1 MATSF
6 KTPGVYVV
14 EKSIFPP
21 SVAEV
26 ETAIPGFIGYT
37 EKAMEYKSG
46 DLQFVCKKITSLK
59 EYEKF
64 FGYGPPTSV
73 SSVTIDNTNNVTET
87 VFDQIH
93 YLYDSLKLFFN
104 NGGGK
109 CYIISVGYYSDPM
122 SKPSFEKGI
131 DVLKKK
137 DEPTLILFPDAVS
150 LVPSTGI
157 YDLQKRALAQAGEL
171 MDRFVI
177 MDLLNKLNPNIP
189 DDTTNFDLSNDEF
202 RNNIGM
208 TDLKFGAAYAPW
220 VKANIVKDFTYPDIR
235 DVLKQNSAAID
246 INPDLTGTLP
256 AADQTTINN
265 ILTDYDQLIT
275 CAGNIDAAFFTQY
288 GSFSYNLKQSYS
300 DLLSTFKT
308 MVTDP
313 TETMANIRAAYMALH
328 DEAFMMADHL
338 DDLLDNPVPPSV
350 LVNPALF
357 TKCDTIATGV
367 ADELLNL
374 VVLNN
379 TLNNFALHE
388 DPVSGDYP
396 RQDNIANVQF
406 LDTTGT
412 WANVDMEA
420 SLHDLTDD
428 EALFIHSEAVIAAE
442 ADPLIQDQMRR
453 ENMLGTEA
461 IITDAFFAFYNAYSA
476 MLSEL
481 SDMMLEREAELIKS
495 YPVYKNI
502 INAVNN
508 TPTLMPPS
516 GAVAGRYAYVD
527 GTRGVWKAPA
537 NIDLAYVSDVAYHTD
552 DKEQEG
558 LNVDSNSGKSI
569 NIIRTFTG
577 KGVLIWGSRTLA
589 GNDNEWR
596 YVPVRRFFNMVEES
610 VKKSTFWAVFE
621 PNDAN
626 TWSKVKGMIDNFLTL
641 QWRNGALQ
649 GAKPDEAFYVKV
661 GLGQTMSAQDILEGR
676 MNVEIGMAVVRP
688 AEFIILT
695 FSHKMVTSS

>member
-1 MATSF
+1 MATSY

-26 ETAIPGFIGYT
+26 ETAVPCFIGYT
-37 EKAMEYKSG
+37 EKAMQYKSG
-46 DLQFVCKKITSLK
+46 DLSNVCKKITSLK
-59 EYEKF
+59 EYEKY

-73 SSVTIDNTNNVTET
+73 SSVTLDDTNNVTET
-87 VFDQIH
+87 VFNQVH

-109 CYIISVGYYSDPM
+109 CYIISVGYYTDSID
-122 SKPSFEKGI
+122 KANFEKGI
-131 DVLKKK
+131 DVLKKM

-150 LVPSTGI
+150 LSPGSGL
-157 YDLQKRALAQAGEL
+157 YDLQKKALAQSGEL

-177 MDLLNKLNPNIP
+177 MDLLNKLNPNVP

-208 TDLKFGAAYAPW
+208 SDLKFGAAYTPW
-220 VKANIVKDFTYPDIR
+220 VKAKIVKDFTYPDIASK
-235 DVLKQNSAAID
+235 LKKNSASITID
-246 INPDLTGTLP
+246 PDLTGTLP

-265 ILTDYDQLIT
+265 ILSEYDELMT
-275 CAGNIDAAFFTQY
+275 CKTNIDAAFFTQY
-288 GSFSYNLKQSYS
+288 GSSAYNLKQSYA
-300 DLLSTFKT
+300 DLLSDFKT
-308 MVTDP
+308 KATDP

-328 DEAFMMADHL
+328 DEALMMADHL
-338 DDLLDNPVPPSV
+338 DDLLDTTPPPTV
-350 LVNPALF
+350 IVNTDLYTA
-357 TKCDTIATGV
+357 CDAIATGV
-367 ADELLNL
+367 ADELLQL
-374 VVLNN
+374 VTLNN
-379 TLNNFALHE
+379 TLDNFLLTE
-388 DPVSGDYP
+388 DPSSGNYP
-396 RQDNIANVQF
+396 RQINLANPQY
-406 LDTTGT
+406 LPPGT
-412 WANVDMEA
+412 WANTAMDTSINSA
-420 SLHDLTDD
+420 ADD
-428 EALFIHSEAVIAAE
+428 EALFTHSAAAITAE
-442 ADPLIQDQMRR
+442 PTATVKDQMRR
-453 ENMLGTEA
+453 ENMLGTES

-476 MLSEL
+476 MLEKLAEMMQDQEDEL
-481 SDMMLEREAELIKS
+481 VKS

-508 TPTLMPPS
+508 TDTLMPPS

-527 GTRGVWKAPA
+527 NTRGVWKAPA
-537 NIDLAYVSDVAYHTD
+537 NVDIAYVSDVAYHVD

-649 GAKPDEAFYVKV
+649 GAKPEEAFYVKV
-661 GLGQTMSAQDILEGR
+661 GLGQTMTSQDILEGR

-695 FSHKMVTSS
+695 FSHKLATS